1 MKGTATGQAPIAT
14 TTALSMSAQG
24 GGWDARGDGAET
36 VIGAGRRSGRGDC
49 AEMRAETRINGA

>member
-1 MKGTATGQAPIAT
+1 MRAGDGAG
-14 TTALSMSAQG
+14 LRG
-24 GGWDARGDGAET
+24 GRGMAMRCADGGADGAET